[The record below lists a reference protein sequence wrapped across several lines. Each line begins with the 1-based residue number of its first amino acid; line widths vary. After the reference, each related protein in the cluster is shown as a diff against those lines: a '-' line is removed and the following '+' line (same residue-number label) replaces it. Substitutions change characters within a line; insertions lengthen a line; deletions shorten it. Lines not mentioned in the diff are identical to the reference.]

1 MSAASVAAVGQ
12 PDRASAGGRSSWV
25 GCWPLGVAVAA
36 VVVVVDDAKDIMGRS
51 GIRVTEDE
59 CGNPQRVSGG
69 QL

>member
-1 MSAASVAAVGQ
+1 VAA
-12 PDRASAGGRSSWV
+12 
-25 GCWPLGVAVAA
+25 AA